1 MANQLRVAGND
12 SACCEFNVAPA
23 QHERLASYRTSNTVS
38 LGTVM
43 KARPQV
49 QNSPRIPWSKLAKSF
64 MHVQTQLAGHS
75 NNKSMRSLQCLD
87 LMHLVLFLPIV
98 AFPFDRLPKG
108 FLPHAQWRLHAMPT
122 RWCVNNHQLPDLRAL
137 C

>member
-23 QHERLASYRTSNTVS
+23 QHERLASSRTSNTVS

-43 KARPQV
+43 KARPQMHR
-49 QNSPRIPWSKLAKSF
+49 SPRISWSKLAKSCTR
-64 MHVQTQLAGHS
+64 VQTQLAGHS
-75 NNKSMRSLQCLD
+75 DNKSMRSLQSLD
-87 LMHLVLFLPIV
+87 LMHLLLFLPTV

-108 FLPHAQWRLHAMPT
+108 VLPHAQWRLHAMPT
-122 RWCVNNHQLPDLRAL
+122 RWCVNNH
-137 C
+137 